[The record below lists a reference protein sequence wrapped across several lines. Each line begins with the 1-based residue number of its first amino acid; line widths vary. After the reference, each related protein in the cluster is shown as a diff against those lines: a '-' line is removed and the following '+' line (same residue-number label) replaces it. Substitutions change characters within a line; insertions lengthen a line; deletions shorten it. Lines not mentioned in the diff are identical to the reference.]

1 MSDDI
6 KKKLGIQ
13 DTHQQMY
20 DELFA
25 EMVARAVDNDPQMVA
40 STFVA
45 LGLRHEWEQIAECIV
60 TDQVPASDIAKF
72 FQNKAF
78 YKFYKKNYMRGR

>member
-25 EMVARAVDNDPQMVA
+25 EMVARAVDNDPD
-40 STFVA
+40 
-45 LGLRHEWEQIAECIV
+45 GGKYICCIR
-60 TDQVPASDIAKF
+60 T
-72 FQNKAF
+72 
-78 YKFYKKNYMRGR
+78 

>member
-25 EMVARAVDNDPQMVA
+25 EMVARAEKLA
-40 STFVA
+40 
-45 LGLRHEWEQIAECIV
+45 
-60 TDQVPASDIAKF
+60 AKQWLK
-72 FQNKAF
+72 QN
-78 YKFYKKNYMRGR
+78 R

>member
-45 LGLRHEWEQIAECIV
+45 LGLRLYRSALPKKDYERLLKTFFEMAK
-60 TDQVPASDIAKF
+60 DIQP
-72 FQNKAF
+72 FQEGVIKETLH
-78 YKFYKKNYMRGR
+78 

>member
-6 KKKLGIQ
+6 KKKLGIE

-25 EMVARAVDNDPQMVA
+25 DIIARGVDNEPQMVA
-40 STFVA
+40 STYVA
-45 LGLRHEWEQIAECIV
+45 LCLRLYRSALPKKEYQRLLKTFFEMAK
-60 TDQVPASDIAKF
+60 DIQP
-72 FQNKAF
+72 FQEGVIKETLH
-78 YKFYKKNYMRGR
+78 